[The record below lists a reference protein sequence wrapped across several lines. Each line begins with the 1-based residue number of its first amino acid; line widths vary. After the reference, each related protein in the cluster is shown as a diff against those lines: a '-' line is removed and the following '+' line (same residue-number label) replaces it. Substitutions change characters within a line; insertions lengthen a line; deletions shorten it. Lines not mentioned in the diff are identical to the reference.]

1 LLLKQMGTELARSRY
16 DARFPHRFPVMARLP
31 RLSPVDVP
39 VHVLQRGNN
48 RQAVFH
54 GDDDYAFYLD
64 TLRMAARE
72 HDFAIH
78 AFSLMPNHVHLVGTP
93 KVADSL
99 SRTLQAVGR
108 RYTRY
113 FNAAA
118 SRSGTLW
125 EGRFRSTVLDP
136 AEWVLPMMLYVESN
150 AVRAG
155 LVTTS
160 EEDRWSTY
168 RHHVG
173 IQSIPWVSDHYCYW
187 RLGNTPFERQSRYR
201 ALWHEGLGSDQLEKI
216 RQHVHSGWPLGSDAF
231 LATLARTG
239 GRRVAPL
246 PKGRPAR
253 QFAEVGTEGEAA
265 IE

>member
-1 LLLKQMGTELARSRY
+1 MALFST
-16 DARFPHRFPVMARLP
+16 RFSMARLP
-31 RLSPVDVP
+31 RLSPIDVP

-48 RQAVFH
+48 RQTVFR

-78 AFSLMPNHVHLVGTP
+78 GFSLMPNHVHLVGTP

-118 SRSGTLW
+118 DRSGTLW

-136 AEWVLPMMLYVESN
+136 AEWVLPILLYVESN

-155 LVTTS
+155 LVSTP

-173 IQSIPWVSDHYCYW
+173 IQSIPWVSDHFCYW

-201 ALWHEGLGSDQLEKI
+201 TLWHEGFGSDQFAQI
-216 RQHVHSGWPLGSDAF
+216 RQHVHSGWPLGNEAF

-246 PKGRPAR
+246 PKGRPPRQTTAVEAEGSAR
-253 QFAEVGTEGEAA
+253 TE
-265 IE
+265 

>member
-1 LLLKQMGTELARSRY
+1 
-16 DARFPHRFPVMARLP
+16 MARLP
-31 RLSPVDVP
+31 RLSPTDVP

-48 RQAVFH
+48 RQVVFR

-72 HDFAIH
+72 HDFAVH
-78 AFSLMPNHVHLVGTP
+78 GFSLMPNHVHLVGTP

-118 SRSGTLW
+118 DRSGTLW

-136 AEWVLPMMLYVESN
+136 AEWVLPMLLYVESN

-155 LVTTS
+155 LVSTP
-160 EEDRWSTY
+160 EDDRWSTY

-201 ALWHEGLGSDQLEKI
+201 TLWHEGLGSDQLAQI
-216 RQHVHSGWPLGSDAF
+216 RQHVHSGWPLGNEAF
-231 LATLARTG
+231 LATLARAG

-246 PKGRPAR
+246 PKGRPPR
-253 QFAEVGTEGEAA
+253 QPAEAVAEGGVRTE
-265 IE
+265 

>member
-1 LLLKQMGTELARSRY
+1 
-16 DARFPHRFPVMARLP
+16 MARLP
-31 RLSPVDVP
+31 RLSPIDSP

-48 RQAVFH
+48 RQAVFRA
-54 GDDDYAFYLD
+54 DEDYAFYLD

-78 AFSLMPNHVHLVGTP
+78 AFALMPNHVHLVGTP

-118 SRSGTLW
+118 GRSGTLW

-136 AEWVLPMMLYVESN
+136 AEWVLPMILYVEGN

-155 LVTTS
+155 LAVTP
-160 EEDRWSTY
+160 EEGRWSTY

-201 ALWHEGLGSDQLEKI
+201 TLWHEGSAPTSSPASGSTCTAAGRSAAGIPGDAGAD
-216 RQHVHSGWPLGSDAF
+216 RQAACVTVAEGPAATRSRRSGGGS
-231 LATLARTG
+231 G
-239 GRRVAPL
+239 G
-246 PKGRPAR
+246 
-253 QFAEVGTEGEAA
+253 
-265 IE
+265 

>member
-1 LLLKQMGTELARSRY
+1 
-16 DARFPHRFPVMARLP
+16 MARLP

-48 RQAVFH
+48 RQTVFRT
-54 GDDDYAFYLD
+54 DEDYVFYLD

-78 AFSLMPNHVHLVGTP
+78 AFALMPNHVHLVGTP
-93 KVADSL
+93 KAPDSL

-118 SRSGTLW
+118 ERSGTLW

-136 AEWVLPMMLYVESN
+136 SEWVLPMQLYVESN

-155 LVTTS
+155 LAATP

-168 RHHVG
+168 RHHAG

-201 ALWHEGLGSDQLEKI
+201 ALWHEGLGPDQLTQI
-216 RQHVHSGWPLGSDAF
+216 RQHVHSGWPLGGEAF
-231 LATLARTG
+231 LATLARMG

-246 PKGRPAR
+246 PKGRPPRRTEESGR
-253 QFAEVGTEGEAA
+253 QRNTEAD
-265 IE
+265 